1 MAKPAADASSP
12 TGASLAGPAP
22 RVDLFRAPELG
33 NTSFLVSDPDS
44 GEAVAV
50 DPFRDVAQYLDR
62 AQELGVRITHA
73 LETHVHNDFV
83 SGSRELQAEVGTEIG
98 AAHDSGL
105 EFRHRP
111 LRDGSEVAV
120 GRWRLRARQT
130 PGHTPSHLSYLLIG
144 PEPQSEPLALFSG
157 GALMVGAIAR
167 TDLFGPHLATHLAL
181 EAYRTLHVRLR
192 QLPDHVAVYP
202 THGGGS
208 FCAAAS
214 SNEPMSTMGRERA
227 TNPYLTTT
235 ELMPFIARAL
245 HQGPYPTYYKEMA
258 ALNRRGANLLG
269 RTLPPLKRLSADLT
283 DYHLKLGAALV
294 DVRPGREY
302 DRGHI
307 PGSYNVSLEG
317 PFSAW
322 VGWVIERGRPIILAG
337 GSHAQH
343 LEAQRQL
350 LRIGYDSVI
359 GELDGGMDAWS
370 ASGRDLSSFE
380 TAEVA
385 DLASW
390 ILSAEPMTVV
400 DVRSEDEWVHGHVPG
415 AVRMPVPDIPH
426 HAHELPREAPV
437 AVHCGVG
444 YRAAIAASLLEQAGL
459 RRIIHVIG
467 PYSDWDRLHLAAT
480 IPG

>member
-1 MAKPAADASSP
+1 VSQPAPAASTDQS
-12 TGASLAGPAP
+12 GAPGSRP

-33 NTSFLVSDPDS
+33 NSSFLVSDPDS
-44 GEAVAV
+44 GQAIAV
-50 DPFRDVAQYLDR
+50 DPLRDVGPYLDQ
-62 AQELGVRITHA
+62 AEELHVRITHA
-73 LETHVHNDFV
+73 LETHIHNDFV
-83 SGSRELQAEVGTEIG
+83 SGSRELQAEVGSEVG
-98 AAHDSGL
+98 AAEDAGL
-105 EFRHRP
+105 EFKHLP
-111 LRDGSEVAV
+111 LREGSEIPI
-120 GRWRLRARQT
+120 GRWRLRARHT
-130 PGHTPSHLSYLLIG
+130 PGHTPDHLSYLLIG
-144 PEPQSEPLALFSG
+144 PDDHQEALFSG

-181 EAYRTLHVRLR
+181 EAFKTIHLRLR
-192 QLPDHVAVYP
+192 HLPDDVAVYP

-208 FCAAAS
+208 FCAAVS
-214 SNEPMSTMGRERA
+214 SSEPVTTMRQERL
-227 TNPYLTTT
+227 TNPYLTTS

-245 HQGPYPTYYKEMA
+245 HQGPYPAYYKDMNT
-258 ALNRRGANLLG
+258 LNRRGANLVG
-269 RTLPPLKRLSADLT
+269 RAPPTLKRLSADLT

-302 DRGHI
+302 DRAHI
-307 PGSYNVSLEG
+307 PSSFNVGLEG

-322 VGWVIERGRPIILAG
+322 VGWVVERGRPIVLAG
-337 GSHAQH
+337 GADRQH
-343 LEAQRQL
+343 QDAHQQL
-350 LRIGYDSVI
+350 LRIGYDSVV
-359 GELDGGMDAWS
+359 GSLDGGMDAWS
-370 ASGRDLSSFE
+370 ASGRELTSFE

-400 DVRSEDEWVHGHVPG
+400 DARNEDEWVHGHVPG
-415 AVRMPVPDIPH
+415 AVRMPVPDISH

>member
-1 MAKPAADASSP
+1 MNPAAP
-12 TGASLAGPAP
+12 QI
-22 RVDLFRAPELG
+22 DLFRAPELG
-33 NTSFLVSDPDS
+33 NTTFLVSDPES
-44 GEAVAV
+44 GEAAAI
-50 DPFRDVAQYLDR
+50 DPLRDVAQYLDR
-62 AQELGVRITHA
+62 AGHLGVQITHT

-83 SGSRELQAEVGTEIG
+83 SGSRELQVEAGAGIAAAE
-98 AAHDSGL
+98 DSGL
-105 EFRHRP
+105 EFRFQP
-111 LRDGSEVAV
+111 LREGSEIPV
-120 GRWRLRARQT
+120 GRWRLRTRRS
-130 PGHTPSHLSYLLIG
+130 PGHTPNHICFLLVDAG
-144 PEPQSEPLALFSG
+144 DEAVALFSG

-181 EAYRTLHVRLR
+181 EAFRTLHVRLR
-192 QLPDHVAVYP
+192 HLPDSVAVYP

-208 FCAAAS
+208 FCAAAAGDAHVT
-214 SNEPMSTMGRERA
+214 TMAHERR

-245 HQGPYPTYYKEMA
+245 HQGPYPRYYQEMA
-258 ALNRRGANLLG
+258 AVNRRGANLLG
-269 RTLPPLKRLSADLT
+269 RSLPTLRLLSADMT
-283 DYHLKLGAALV
+283 DYHLKLGAAAI
-294 DVRPGREY
+294 DVRPGREF

-307 PGSYNVSLEG
+307 PGSYNIGLEG

-322 VGWVIERGRPIILAG
+322 VGWVIERGRPIILTG
-337 GSHAQH
+337 GTRRQHA
-343 LEAQRQL
+343 EAHRQL
-350 LRIGYDSVI
+350 LRIGYDSVA
-359 GELDGGMDAWS
+359 GELDGGIDAWA
-370 ASGRDLSSFE
+370 ASGRDLTTFE

-400 DVRSEDEWVHGHVPG
+400 DARNEDEWVHGHVPG
-415 AVRMPVPDIPH
+415 AVRMPVPDISH

-480 IPG
+480 VPG

>member
-1 MAKPAADASSP
+1 MSAATP
-12 TGASLAGPAP
+12 Q
-22 RVDLFRAPELG
+22 VDLFRATELG
-33 NTSFLVSDPDS
+33 NTTFLVSDPES

-50 DPFRDVAQYLDR
+50 DPLRDVDQYLVR
-62 AQELGVRITHA
+62 ADDLGVRITQA

-83 SGSRELQAEVGTEIG
+83 SGSRELQAETG
-98 AAHDSGL
+98 ASICAAEDSGL
-105 EFRHRP
+105 EFRFRP
-111 LRDGSEVAV
+111 LGEGSEIAV
-120 GRWRLRARQT
+120 GRWRLQARRT
-130 PGHTPSHLSYLLIG
+130 PGHTPDHLAYLLLDERG
-144 PEPQSEPLALFSG
+144 RQLALFSG

-181 EAYRTLHVRLR
+181 EAFRTLHVRLR
-192 QLPDHVAVYP
+192 NVRDEVALYP
-202 THGGGS
+202 THGSGS
-208 FCAAAS
+208 FCAAGS
-214 SNEPMSTMGRERA
+214 GDVYTSTMGKERL
-227 TNPYLTTT
+227 TNPYLLTT

-245 HQGPYPTYYKEMA
+245 HQGPYPAYYREMNP
-258 ALNRRGANLLG
+258 LNRRGANLLG
-269 RTLPPLKRLSADLT
+269 RRLPPLRKLTADLA
-283 DYHLKLGAALV
+283 DYNFKLGAAVV
-294 DVRPGREY
+294 DVRSGRDY

-307 PGSYNVSLEG
+307 PGSFNVGLEG

-322 VGWVIERGRPIILAG
+322 VGWIIERGRPIVLVG
-337 GSHAQH
+337 GSEIQHA
-343 LEAQRQL
+343 EAHRQL
-350 LRIGYDSVI
+350 LRIGFDSVV
-359 GELDGGMDAWS
+359 GELDGGVDAWT
-370 ASGRDLSSFE
+370 ASGRELTTFE

-400 DVRSEDEWVHGHVPG
+400 DARNEDEWVHGHVPG
-415 AVRMPVPDIPH
+415 AVRMPVPDVPH

-480 IPG
+480 VPG

>member
-1 MAKPAADASSP
+1 MPDP
-12 TGASLAGPAP
+12 LP
-22 RVDLFRAPELG
+22 RIDLFPATELG
-33 NTSFLVSDPDS
+33 NTTFLVSDPDA
-44 GEAVAV
+44 GESIAI
-50 DPFRDVAQYLDR
+50 DPLQDIAPSLDR
-62 AQELGVRITHA
+62 ADDLQARVTHA

-83 SGSRELQAEVGTEIG
+83 SGAGELAAEVGCAIG
-98 AAHDSGL
+98 AADDSGL
-105 EFRHRP
+105 ERRFLP
-111 LRDGSEVAV
+111 LSEGSEVAV
-120 GRWRLRARQT
+120 GRWRLRTRRT
-130 PGHTPSHLSYLLIG
+130 PGHTPNHLSYLLVDAG
-144 PEPQSEPLALFSG
+144 GRELALFSG

-181 EAYRTLHVRLR
+181 DAYRTLHVRLR
-192 QLPDHVAVYP
+192 SLPDELAIYP

-214 SNEPMSTMGRERA
+214 AAAPSSTMREERRS
-227 TNPYLTTT
+227 NPYLTTT

-245 HQGPYPTYYKEMA
+245 HQGPYPAYYRDMA

-269 RTLPPLKRLSADLT
+269 RRLPDLPAISPDLT
-283 DYHLKLGAALV
+283 DYHRRLGAAIV
-294 DVRPGREY
+294 DVRQGRDY

-307 PGSYNVSLEG
+307 PGSYSIGLDG

-322 VGWVIERGRPIILAG
+322 VGWVVERGRGIVLVGGTPDQHAG
-337 GSHAQH
+337 AH
-343 LEAQRQL
+343 RQL

-359 GELDGGMDAWS
+359 GQLDGGIDAWS
-370 ASGRDLSSFE
+370 ASGRELTTFE

-390 ILSAEPMTVV
+390 ILSAEPMTVI
-400 DVRSEDEWVHGHVPG
+400 DARNEDEWVHGHVPG
-415 AVRMPVPDIPH
+415 AVRMPVPDISH
-426 HAHELPREAPV
+426 HAHDLPRVAPV
-437 AVHCGVG
+437 AVQCGAG
-444 YRAAIAASLLEQAGL
+444 HRAAIAASLLEQAGP

>member
-1 MAKPAADASSP
+1 MSP
-12 TGASLAGPAP
+12 PLPQI
-22 RVDLFRAPELG
+22 DLLRAPELG
-33 NTSFLVSDPDS
+33 NTTFLVSDPAA
-44 GEAVAV
+44 GAAVAI
-50 DPFRDVAQYLDR
+50 DPLRDIDQYLDR
-62 AQELGVRITHA
+62 ADRLGVRVTHA

-83 SGSRELQAEVGTEIG
+83 SGAHELAAEAGCAIG
-98 AAHDSGL
+98 AAEDSGL
-105 EFRHRP
+105 ELRFQP
-111 LRDGSEVAV
+111 LREGSEIPV
-120 GRWRLRARQT
+120 GRWRLRARRT
-130 PGHTPSHLSYLLIG
+130 PGHTPNHVSYLLVDADG
-144 PEPQSEPLALFSG
+144 RQLALFSG

-192 QLPDHVAVYP
+192 HLPDDLAIYP

-208 FCAAAS
+208 FCAAGAGGAAS
-214 SNEPMSTMGRERA
+214 STMRQERL

-245 HQGPYPTYYKEMA
+245 HQGPYPAYYRDMA
-258 ALNRRGANLLG
+258 GLNRRGANLLG
-269 RTLPPLKRLSADLT
+269 RRLPDLPSLSADLT

-302 DRGHI
+302 DRGHV
-307 PGSYNVSLEG
+307 PGSYDVGLEG

-322 VGWVIERGRPIILAG
+322 VGWVVERGRPIVLAG
-337 GSHAQH
+337 GTPGQHA
-343 LEAQRQL
+343 EAHRQL

-359 GELDGGMDAWS
+359 GQLDGGVDAWS
-370 ASGRDLSSFE
+370 ASGRDLTTFE

-385 DLASW
+385 DLATW

-400 DVRSEDEWVHGHVPG
+400 DARSEDEWVHGHVPG
-415 AVRMPVPDIPH
+415 AVRMPVQDVSH
-426 HAHELPREAPV
+426 HAHELPRVAPV

>member
-1 MAKPAADASSP
+1 VTSP
-12 TGASLAGPAP
+12 RP
-22 RVDLFRAPELG
+22 RVDLFQASELG
-33 NTSFLVSDPDS
+33 NSTFLVSDPEA
-44 GEAVAV
+44 GEAVAI
-50 DPFRDVAQYLDR
+50 DPLRDVAQYLDR
-62 AQELGVRITHA
+62 AEELGVRLTHS

-83 SGSRELQAEVGTEIG
+83 SGSLELQAEVGARIC
-98 AAHDSGL
+98 AAEDSGL
-105 EFRHRP
+105 EFRFQP
-111 LRDGSEVAV
+111 MGEASEIAI
-120 GRWRLRARQT
+120 GRWRLRARRT
-130 PGHTPSHLSYLLIG
+130 PGHTPNHLSYIVLG
-144 PEPQSEPLALFSG
+144 PDGRETAIFSG

-181 EAYRTLHVRLR
+181 EAFRTLHVRLR
-192 QLPDHVAVYP
+192 NLPDDVVVYP

-214 SNEPMSTMGRERA
+214 SGAPSSTMGQERL

-245 HQGPYPTYYKEMA
+245 HQGPYPAYYKDMNP
-258 ALNRRGANLLG
+258 LNRRGANLIG
-269 RTLPPLKRLSADLT
+269 RSLPALPSLSADLT
-283 DYHLKLGAALV
+283 DYHRKLGAAV
-294 DVRPGREY
+294 IDVRSGRKY

-307 PGSYNVSLEG
+307 PGSFNIGLEG

-322 VGWVIERGRPIILAG
+322 VGWVVERGRPIVLVG
-337 GSHAQH
+337 GSPREHRKAH
-343 LEAQRQL
+343 RQL
-350 LRIGYDSVI
+350 LRIGFDSVV

-370 ASGRDLSSFE
+370 ASGRELTTFE

-400 DVRSEDEWVHGHVPG
+400 DARNEDEWVHGHVPG
-415 AVRMPVPDIPH
+415 AVRMPVPDIAH
-426 HAHELPREAPV
+426 HAQELPREAPV

>member
-1 MAKPAADASSP
+1 VTAPQ
-12 TGASLAGPAP
+12 P
-22 RVDLFRAPELG
+22 RVDLFRASELG
-33 NTSFLVSDPDS
+33 NSTFLVSDPEA
-44 GEAVAV
+44 GEAVAI
-50 DPFRDVAQYLDR
+50 DPLRDVAQYLDR
-62 AQELGVRITHA
+62 AEELGVRLTHS

-83 SGSRELQAEVGTEIG
+83 SGSLELQAEVGASVC
-98 AAHDSGL
+98 AAEDSGL
-105 EFRHRP
+105 EFPFQPMRETT
-111 LRDGSEVAV
+111 EVPV
-120 GRWRLRARQT
+120 GRWRLRARRT
-130 PGHTPSHLSYLLIG
+130 PGHTPNHLSYLVLG
-144 PEPQSEPLALFSG
+144 PDGKEIAIFSG

-181 EAYRTLHVRLR
+181 EAFRTLHVRLR
-192 QLPDHVAVYP
+192 NLPDDVAVYP

-214 SNEPMSTMGRERA
+214 AGAPSSTMGQERL

-245 HQGPYPTYYKEMA
+245 HQGPYPAYYKDINP
-258 ALNRRGANLLG
+258 LNRHGAKLIG
-269 RTLPPLKRLSADLT
+269 RSLPRLPTLSTDLS
-283 DYHLKLGAALV
+283 DYHRKLGAAVV

-307 PGSYNVSLEG
+307 PGSYNIGLEG

-322 VGWVIERGRPIILAG
+322 VGWVIDRGRPIVLVG
-337 GSHAQH
+337 GNPQQH
-343 LEAQRQL
+343 QIAHRQL
-350 LRIGYDSVI
+350 LRIGFDSVV
-359 GELDGGMDAWS
+359 GQLDGGMDAWS
-370 ASGRDLSSFE
+370 ASGRELSTFE

-400 DVRSEDEWVHGHVPG
+400 DARNEDEWVHGHVPG
-415 AVRMPVPDIPH
+415 AVRMPVPDIAH